1 MFPNLVL
8 RKTNRGTLILSPS
21 AWEPKRSHLRNF
33 RRCLGARSCYLLALS
48 LVLSEERICAPSAS
62 LWLWDPS
69 TCVAVILDSGWKG
82 FEKGGL
88 VNVTFLHLLV
98 WKRFFL
104 TVAFPMGPEVPL
116 PHFPVLMLT

>member
-1 MFPNLVL
+1 M
-8 RKTNRGTLILSPS
+8 
-21 AWEPKRSHLRNF
+21 
-33 RRCLGARSCYLLALS
+33 
-48 LVLSEERICAPSAS
+48 
-62 LWLWDPS
+62 
-69 TCVAVILDSGWKG
+69 AVILDSGWKG

-98 WKRFFL
+98 WKRFFFL